1 MRSGGGG
8 RRRLLEAQG
17 KGRKGKERIDHS
29 FSLFPS
35 VQAPDFSCKC
45 GNLWHWDVWKFGFLT
60 ERDFCVL
67 LSNSWQTATSSVVLW
82 ET

>member
-1 MRSGGGG
+1 
-8 RRRLLEAQG
+8 
-17 KGRKGKERIDHS
+17 
-29 FSLFPS
+29 
-35 VQAPDFSCKC
+35 
-45 GNLWHWDVWKFGFLT
+45 LWHWDVWKFGFLT